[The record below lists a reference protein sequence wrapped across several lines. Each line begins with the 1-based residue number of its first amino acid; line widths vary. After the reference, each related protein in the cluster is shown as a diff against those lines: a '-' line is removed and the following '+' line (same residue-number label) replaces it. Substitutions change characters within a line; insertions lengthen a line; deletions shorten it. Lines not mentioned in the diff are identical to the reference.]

1 MKIAIITD
9 THFGARKG
17 SKNLHDYFELF
28 YKNVFF
34 PKLEEYG
41 IDTIIHMGDV
51 FDSRKAIDLQTLEW
65 SNRVVFEP
73 LKKYKVYAATGNHDA
88 YYKNTNFVNSP
99 ELLLTSHTNWEIYS
113 SAKEIQVGGLD
124 ILLLPWITTENYEH
138 TLDVIKTSKS
148 KVAMGHL
155 ELNGFRATRGHM
167 METGMDVSVFD
178 KFDTVFSGH
187 FHTRSNDGKIFYLGN
202 PYEMF
207 WNDVND
213 KRGFHIFDTETLEL
227 LEINNPYKL
236 FYNIYY
242 EDTNHRIFNTSQY
255 ENKIVKVIVRKKT
268 DPKEFEKFIDKLF
281 NAGVQDL
288 KIIEN
293 FAIAENEEFEVEE
306 DENTIS
312 ILNRYI
318 DEAEMKFD
326 KTIVKDIF
334 RDLYRQACEV
344 Q

>member
-138 TLDVIKTSKS
+138 TLDVIKSSKS

-213 KRGFHIFDTETLEL
+213 KRGFHIFDLSL
-227 LEINNPYKL
+227 IH
-236 FYNIYY
+236 I
-242 EDTNHRIFNTSQY
+242 
-255 ENKIVKVIVRKKT
+255 
-268 DPKEFEKFIDKLF
+268 
-281 NAGVQDL
+281 
-288 KIIEN
+288 
-293 FAIAENEEFEVEE
+293 
-306 DENTIS
+306 
-312 ILNRYI
+312 
-318 DEAEMKFD
+318 
-326 KTIVKDIF
+326 
-334 RDLYRQACEV
+334 
-344 Q
+344 